1 MCGYSALLKDVRNK
15 IYSISIRSTV
25 RKVKKSEEL
34 RFYMAPNDEK
44 KNGISS
50 MVGFESWRELAIT
63 RNIFFLR
70 SNLQLA
76 LADVNKILTFEL
88 FSKILHAKLG
98 VLRV

>member
-1 MCGYSALLKDVRNK
+1 M
-15 IYSISIRSTV
+15 
-25 RKVKKSEEL
+25 
-34 RFYMAPNDEK
+34 
-44 KNGISS
+44 
-50 MVGFESWRELAIT
+50 T
-63 RNIFFLR
+63 RNGDYAEHFFLH

>member
-50 MVGFESWRELAIT
+50 MVGFESWREMAIT
-63 RNIFFLR
+63 RNIFFCIQT
-70 SNLQLA
+70 SN
-76 LADVNKILTFEL
+76 
-88 FSKILHAKLG
+88 
-98 VLRV
+98 